1 MARRGTRVPR
11 AFPVGLS
18 RVPHGVPPTRL
29 AQTLQIHMAHLG
41 EKDGIYLARF
51 RYGGREYKKSL
62 KTRDEREAKN
72 ALRVVETT
80 IHRLTTGTLTV
91 PDGVNVGTFILSGGT
106 EAAAKKASKTISFR
120 EAVDRFEVRQRPR
133 VAKLY
138 LKSQLEHLRQLDAH
152 LGVRAGRPMD
162 RITQADL
169 RAFLDA
175 RMADRHANTVERT
188 RQTFRQFFAWC
199 EEEKHLKENLM
210 AGVKRVG
217 QIPTLERFRNK
228 SEIDAL
234 IARGGLT
241 EKQEKDAWKCLFL
254 LPAEIGDLLELVKE
268 KADGPRAVLAHAIPA
283 YTGMRRG
290 EIVRL
295 TWENVDLARDQI
307 TAHSRKQSRKQK
319 ETPRTID
326 LHPDL
331 KPLLVEAEA
340 TGGRYVVPGDDGGEI
355 DPDKLNRHF
364 RQPMRNTDWHLGKE
378 RFKVG
383 FHTYRHSFA
392 SNLAMAGVDQRVINE
407 LMGHTTEEM
416 AKRYRHLIPAQTK
429 AAVGVLDYG
438 AAGGA

>member
-1 MARRGTRVPR
+1 MPHKCLTRRSCGTAWRTGCRGRFRSVR
-11 AFPVGLS
+11 AGCRTGHLRPV
-18 RVPHGVPPTRL
+18 L
-29 AQTLQIHMAHLG
+29 AQTLQMHMAHLG

-106 EAAAKKASKTISFR
+106 EAAAKKASKTITFR
-120 EAVDRFEVRQRPR
+120 EAVRPVRGPPTAAGGEAVPEKPTGAPQATRR
-133 VAKLY
+133 T
-138 LKSQLEHLRQLDAH
+138 H
-152 LGVRAGRPMD
+152 LGVRAGRPLD

-241 EKQEKDAWKCLFL
+241 EQQEKDAWKCLFL

-364 RQPMRNTDWHLGKE
+364 RQPMRGTDWHLGKE
-378 RFKVG
+378 RS
-383 FHTYRHSFA
+383 RSA
-392 SNLAMAGVDQRVINE
+392 STPTATAS
-407 LMGHTTEEM
+407 
-416 AKRYRHLIPAQTK
+416 PATSPWP
-429 AAVGVLDYG
+429 ALTSGSSTN
-438 AAGGA
+438 